1 MLLFDLF
8 EIACEPGYYGINCNN
23 KCIFPSYGIRCQLEC
38 RCKQSICH
46 HSTGCGLFGNLFRNA
61 NYYSHELCIS
71 KIYTTINK
79 KNTQNI
85 AIIFFYLLPLLK
97 NIVSGVS
104 TVSLTRILE
113 SSTTS
118 GTKEMKKEQKA
129 NKKGFKIF

>member
-1 MLLFDLF
+1 M
-8 EIACEPGYYGINCNN
+8 
-23 KCIFPSYGIRCQLEC
+23 
-38 RCKQSICH
+38 
-46 HSTGCGLFGNLFRNA
+46 
-61 NYYSHELCIS
+61 HEKKIS

-104 TVSLTRILE
+104 TASLTRILE

>member
-1 MLLFDLF
+1 M
-8 EIACEPGYYGINCNN
+8 
-23 KCIFPSYGIRCQLEC
+23 K
-38 RCKQSICH
+38 KK
-46 HSTGCGLFGNLFRNA
+46 
-61 NYYSHELCIS
+61 IS

-97 NIVSGVS
+97 DIVSGVS

>member
-1 MLLFDLF
+1 M
-8 EIACEPGYYGINCNN
+8 
-23 KCIFPSYGIRCQLEC
+23 
-38 RCKQSICH
+38 
-46 HSTGCGLFGNLFRNA
+46 
-61 NYYSHELCIS
+61 HEKKIS

-97 NIVSGVS
+97 NIVSGVL
-104 TVSLTRILE
+104 TASLTRILLE